1 MAEKEER
8 ILVLTTHNEDGECE
22 CVTQDGCHANDS
34 CAICNVGM
42 TLAEAVDKMAK
53 AIYDE
58 EIVRCNEVMCAG
70 KECKDCFRWKKCEK
84 VAEAALNALLE
95 DE

>member
-34 CAICNVGM
+34 CAICNVGI
-42 TLAEAVDKMAK
+42 TRKETINRMAK
-53 AIYDE
+53 AFNSVVTILSE
-58 EIVRCNEVMCAG
+58 EACLEG
-70 KECKDCFRWKKCEK
+70 
-84 VAEAALNALLE
+84 AEAALNALLSE
-95 DE
+95 